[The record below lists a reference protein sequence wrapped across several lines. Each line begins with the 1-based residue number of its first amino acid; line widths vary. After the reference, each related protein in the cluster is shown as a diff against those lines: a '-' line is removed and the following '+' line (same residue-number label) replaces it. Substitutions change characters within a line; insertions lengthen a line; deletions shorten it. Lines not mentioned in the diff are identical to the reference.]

1 MKLLSGVVAMAA
13 VLAFGNVANAA
24 AIEGGLTAREVA
36 GVLKAKGYK
45 AEVIPDDTGDLK
57 VKSAA
62 DEVNFTVFFYGCNH
76 TPRCTSV
83 TFQAGFHVEG
93 GIPLEKVNEWNR
105 DKRFLKT
112 WLDKVNDPYIEMDVD
127 AERGFS
133 SEALAQ
139 NIDTWVAGIPEFKS
153 YLGF

>member
-1 MKLLSGVVAMAA
+1 MKLLWGLVGLAA
-13 VLAFGNVANAA
+13 VFGLGTIAHAA
-24 AIEGGLTAREVA
+24 SIEGGLTAREVA
-36 GVLKAKGYK
+36 GVLQAKGYK
-45 AEVIPDDTGDLK
+45 AEVTTDDTGDLK

-93 GIPLEKVNEWNR
+93 GLPLDKVNAWNR

-127 AERGFS
+127 AAHGFS
-133 SEALAQ
+133 AEALAE
-139 NIDTWVAGIPEFKS
+139 NIDTWVSGIPEYKS
-153 YLGF
+153 YIGF